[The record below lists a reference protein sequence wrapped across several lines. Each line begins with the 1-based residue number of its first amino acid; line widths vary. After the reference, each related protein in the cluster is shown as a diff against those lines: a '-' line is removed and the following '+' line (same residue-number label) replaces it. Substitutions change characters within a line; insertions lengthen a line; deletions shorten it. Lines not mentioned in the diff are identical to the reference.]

1 METLRR
7 MVSENARGDDLHDAI
22 EAGPLGGSSGGGDIP
37 TGAITSGPDAAVEGG
52 LEGGSAQ
59 G

>member
-1 METLRR
+1 